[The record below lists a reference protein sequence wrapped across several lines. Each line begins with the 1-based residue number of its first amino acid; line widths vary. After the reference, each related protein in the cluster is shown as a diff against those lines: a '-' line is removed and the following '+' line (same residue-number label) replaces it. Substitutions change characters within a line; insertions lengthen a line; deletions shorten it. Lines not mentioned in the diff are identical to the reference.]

1 MIAKDIPLSLYVHIP
16 WCEKKCPYCD
26 FNSHTLLKSIPE
38 KDYIASLFKD
48 IDEDKN
54 LTSGRKIKT
63 IFFGGGTP
71 SLFSASSIEKIIEYV
86 DKSFGID
93 SNAEI
98 TLESNP
104 SSSEKEKFKNFL
116 KAGVNRIS
124 IGAQSF
130 NDSHLEKLGR
140 LHKGEDAISAVK
152 AAKSAGFKNINID
165 LMHGLPQQS
174 VNEAKNDLT
183 IGINLGINHISW
195 YQLTI
200 EPNTEFYSRPPAL
213 PCADELAEIY
223 DSGMTLLAKQDFKQY
238 EVSAFTNNGK
248 MSLHNLNYWSFGD
261 YIGVGAGAHGK
272 ITLPDNQIIRTKKI
286 KMPETYMT
294 KPQCRKLSKPIFIS
308 ELATEFMMNALRLK
322 NGVPIDYFEKRTGR
336 TYEEIEQ
343 KLLDLQ
349 SKGLIALDKKRL
361 QTSELGYRFLN
372 SILEKF

>member
-1 MIAKDIPLSLYVHIP
+1 MIARDIPLSLYVHIP

-26 FNSHTLLKSIPE
+26 FNSHTPLKSIPE

-183 IGINLGINHISW
+183 IGLNLEINHISW

-223 DSGMTLLAKQDFKQY
+223 DSGMTLLANQDFKQY

-272 ITLPDNQIIRTKKI
+272 ITLTDNQIIRTKKI

-294 KPQCRKLSKPIFIS
+294 KPQCLS
-308 ELATEFMMNALRLK
+308 
-322 NGVPIDYFEKRTGR
+322 
-336 TYEEIEQ
+336 
-343 KLLDLQ
+343 
-349 SKGLIALDKKRL
+349 LIH
-361 QTSELGYRFLN
+361 
-372 SILEKF
+372 I

>member
-26 FNSHTLLKSIPE
+26 FNSHILLKSIPE
-38 KDYIASLFKD
+38 KDYVASLFKD

-223 DSGMTLLAKQDFKQY
+223 DSGMTLLANQDFKQY

-261 YIGVGAGAHGK
+261 YIGIGAGAHGK
-272 ITLPDNQIIRTKKI
+272 ITLPNNQIIRTKKI

-294 KPQCRKLSKPIFIS
+294 KPQFRNPSKPIFIS

-322 NGVPIDYFEKRTGR
+322 NGVPIDYFEKRTGC

-349 SKGLIALDKKRL
+349 SQGLIALDKKRL
-361 QTSELGYRFLN
+361 QTSEFGYRFLN

>member
-1 MIAKDIPLSLYVHIP
+1 M
-16 WCEKKCPYCD
+16 
-26 FNSHTLLKSIPE
+26 
-38 KDYIASLFKD
+38 
-48 IDEDKN
+48 
-54 LTSGRKIKT
+54 
-63 IFFGGGTP
+63 
-71 SLFSASSIEKIIEYV
+71 

-140 LHKGEDAISAVK
+140 LHNGEDAISAVK

-223 DSGMTLLAKQDFKQY
+223 DSGMTLLANQDFKQY

-261 YIGVGAGAHGK
+261 YVGVGAGAHGK
-272 ITLPDNQIIRTKKI
+272 ITLSDNQIIRTK
-286 KMPETYMT
+286 
-294 KPQCRKLSKPIFIS
+294 
-308 ELATEFMMNALRLK
+308 N
-322 NGVPIDYFEKRTGR
+322 
-336 TYEEIEQ
+336 
-343 KLLDLQ
+343 
-349 SKGLIALDKKRL
+349 
-361 QTSELGYRFLN
+361 
-372 SILEKF
+372 

>member
-1 MIAKDIPLSLYVHIP
+1 MITKDIPLSLYVHIP

-26 FNSHTLLKSIPE
+26 FNSHKLLKSIPE
-38 KDYIASLFKD
+38 KDYVASLFKD

-104 SSSEKEKFKNFL
+104 SSSEKRKFKNFL
-116 KAGVNRIS
+116 TAGVNRIS

-213 PCADELAEIY
+213 PCTDELAEIY
-223 DSGMTLLAKQDFKQY
+223 DSGMTLLANQDFKQY

-261 YIGVGAGAHGK
+261 YIGIGAGAHGK
-272 ITLPDNQIIRTKKI
+272 LTLSDDQIIRTKKI
-286 KMPETYMT
+286 KMPGTYMT

-322 NGVPIDYFEKRTGR
+322 NGVPIDYFEKRTGL